1 VPADLAILYEHPAW
15 FEPLFAGLDRRG
27 VAYSKILLTDHCFDP
42 ADPSPP
48 APVVLSRVAMSG
60 FLREPEHGIFYAA
73 ALLDHWERGGA
84 KILNGP
90 RTIAID
96 SSKARQLSLIA
107 ALGHAIPRTRTVH
120 RARDLT
126 AAAAAGMAFP
136 LLVKANIGG
145 SGAGITRYASLAE
158 LEQSVGRRH
167 RPRQRGQGAAA
178 PGLRAR
184 PRRHDH
190 PHRDTGRPL
199 PLRAGGG
206 EPPRQLR
213 SLPRRRVP
221 GPARPRRHCH
231 ARRDPGAPHH
241 RGRRADSRRPPS
253 STSAGSSW

>member
-1 VPADLAILYEHPAW
+1 LGTGRRECPQRRPHSGDRFLEGAPA
-15 FEPLFAGLDRRG
+15 FA
-27 VAYSKILLTDHCFDP
+27 LLLRWATP
-42 ADPSPP
+42 RP
-48 APVVLSRVAMSG
+48 APASSTAS
-60 FLREPEHGIFYAA
+60 
-73 ALLDHWERGGA
+73 
-84 KILNGP
+84 
-90 RTIAID
+90 AI
-96 SSKARQLSLIA
+96 SS
-107 ALGHAIPRTRTVH
+107 
-120 RARDLT
+120 
-126 AAAAAGMAFP
+126 AAAADMAFP

-231 ARRDPGAPHH
+231 ARRDPAAPHH
-241 RGRRADSRRPPS
+241 RGRRAESRRPPS